1 MPATPPRGGRAPS
14 LRRATIFALA
24 LTALLVVM
32 RSTHAAGAGEA
43 VDDSHVRYEH
53 VPLEQL
59 RRRFVAKLGAGE
71 AQASAKLS
79 SGKGLSD
86 LKPFYGHVFDDL
98 LGGYTHWGWVD
109 WDILL
114 GDLAAV
120 VGEEALWASDAVTFA
135 GATLG
140 FAWAGQLT
148 IFRNS
153 AETRELYRVDDNH
166 LALGFK
172 APSPGGVRGAQ
183 MDYKAQWLTWV
194 EWIQRDP
201 DGFYR
206 SKDRV
211 CLRCCPHS
219 LGVSYE
225 GAFFHAGLSPTPAA
239 PDCAAGTWALLDDIG
254 RFSGQLR
261 VLRGGR
267 CESRRG
273 RPNGTR

>member
-1 MPATPPRGGRAPS
+1 
-14 LRRATIFALA
+14 
-24 LTALLVVM
+24 
-32 RSTHAAGAGEA
+32 
-43 VDDSHVRYEH
+43 VRYEH

-140 FAWAGQLT
+140 FAWAGGS
-148 IFRNS
+148 R
-153 AETRELYRVDDNH
+153 RR
-166 LALGFK
+166 
-172 APSPGGVRGAQ
+172 R
-183 MDYKAQWLTWV
+183 
-194 EWIQRDP
+194 
-201 DGFYR
+201 
-206 SKDRV
+206 
-211 CLRCCPHS
+211 
-219 LGVSYE
+219 
-225 GAFFHAGLSPTPAA
+225 
-239 PDCAAGTWALLDDIG
+239 
-254 RFSGQLR
+254 
-261 VLRGGR
+261 RGGR
-267 CESRRG
+267 VEGCPAQHAAPFPRPQASSPSSETRPRRESSTASTTTTSRSASRRHFREGSEVGPASRPHHCRPALRRSRRATGSLGG
-273 RPNGTR
+273 RSAPSCERRSARRRTSPSTSTWAALPRLFRDSSETPPRHLRDISETPPRHL

>member
-1 MPATPPRGGRAPS
+1 M
-14 LRRATIFALA
+14 
-24 LTALLVVM
+24 
-32 RSTHAAGAGEA
+32 
-43 VDDSHVRYEH
+43 RYEH

-98 LGGYTHWGWVD
+98 LGGCTHWGWVD

-140 FAWAGQLT
+140 FAWAGGSRRRRRGGRVEGCPAPARRPLPPPAGQLT

-172 APSPGGVRGAQ
+172 APFPGGVRGRPR
-183 MDYKAQWLTWV
+183 LTPPPLPPRPPP
-194 EWIQRDP
+194 QSTG
-201 DGFYR
+201 DGQSGWEERTFLR
-206 SKDRV
+206 ETLRKKKD
-211 CLRCCPHS
+211 LTIH
-219 LGVSYE
+219 
-225 GAFFHAGLSPTPAA
+225 FHMGGPA
-239 PDCAAGTWALLDDIG
+239 
-254 RFSGQLR
+254 
-261 VLRGGR
+261 
-267 CESRRG
+267 
-273 RPNGTR
+273 

>member
-1 MPATPPRGGRAPS
+1 M
-14 LRRATIFALA
+14 
-24 LTALLVVM
+24 
-32 RSTHAAGAGEA
+32 
-43 VDDSHVRYEH
+43 RYEH

-140 FAWAGQLT
+140 FAWAGGS
-148 IFRNS
+148 R
-153 AETRELYRVDDNH
+153 RR
-166 LALGFK
+166 
-172 APSPGGVRGAQ
+172 R
-183 MDYKAQWLTWV
+183 
-194 EWIQRDP
+194 
-201 DGFYR
+201 
-206 SKDRV
+206 
-211 CLRCCPHS
+211 
-219 LGVSYE
+219 
-225 GAFFHAGLSPTPAA
+225 
-239 PDCAAGTWALLDDIG
+239 
-254 RFSGQLR
+254 
-261 VLRGGR
+261 RGGR
-267 CESRRG
+267 QGSRGIPSQHPLPPQASSPSSETRPRRESSTASTTTTSRSASRRS
-273 RPNGTR
+273 